1 MNGAHT
7 CHFHMLS
14 MMSKA
19 FFSFSFISLPLS
31 LYIFYTSLILSFLV
45 SSYNPSL
52 PLLSLSWLSSHLF
65 RSLIFLAPSPS
76 FCLSLTPHSCFIIL
90 DVGHNFGQLI
100 QDFRSPTQ
108 EWLRL
113 QTWSLDM
120 SIPMW
125 LRHEPKG
132 PKLVWMWMWGLGIV
146 NFLGLVLLDQIISFF
161 QYLKGGSH

>member
-1 MNGAHT
+1 MTKKEKNSKLRDLKKKILIQVVWNEFQLHVIDERFEILYSWHCCNKMNGAHT

-65 RSLIFLAPSPS
+65 LSLIFLAPSPS

-90 DVGHNFGQLI
+90 DVGHNFG
-100 QDFRSPTQ
+100 
-108 EWLRL
+108 
-113 QTWSLDM
+113 
-120 SIPMW
+120 
-125 LRHEPKG
+125 
-132 PKLVWMWMWGLGIV
+132 
-146 NFLGLVLLDQIISFF
+146 
-161 QYLKGGSH
+161 